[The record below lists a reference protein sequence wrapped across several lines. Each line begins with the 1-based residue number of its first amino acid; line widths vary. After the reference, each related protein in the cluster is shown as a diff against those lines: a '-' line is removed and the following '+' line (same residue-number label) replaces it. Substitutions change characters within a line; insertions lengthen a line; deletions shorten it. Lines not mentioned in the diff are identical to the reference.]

1 MRGLFTSFL
10 LLLCAVTTAH
20 GGALHDAA
28 QSGDLNAI
36 RTALDAGADIE
47 EQEKGATPLFL
58 AVRGGHV
65 DAAALLIKR
74 GADVNKEAKLGRP
87 ITVAVLK
94 SAADMVRLLVAHG
107 ADANGRTRGE
117 PMLTLAV
124 ANGCLDCVKALVEA
138 GAEVN
143 AIWVQG
149 DPSQRPGIITAYHLA
164 KHDDHE
170 DIAAYLLEHGVV
182 ILKPK
187 PISARLAKGDPVKGG
202 AFFKSTCAPCH
213 VVRPKELPTIGPNLW
228 NVVGRDKASTE
239 FERYSKTLLGWEG
252 NWTYE
257 DLNIF
262 LAGPTLTTPGVNMDV
277 RGVPEEADRL
287 NVIAYLRTLADTPVP
302 LP

>member
-1 MRGLFTSFL
+1 MRDLFASFL
-10 LLLCAVTTAH
+10 LLLCAATTAQ
-20 GGALHDAA
+20 GSALHDAA
-28 QSGDLNAI
+28 KSGDLRAI
-36 RTALDAGADIE
+36 AAALDAGADIE

-58 AVRGGHV
+58 AVRSGHV
-65 DAAALLIKR
+65 EAAELLIER
-74 GADVNKEAKLGRP
+74 GADVNKEAVLGLP
-87 ITVAVLK
+87 MTVAVLK
-94 SAADMVRLLVAHG
+94 SAADMVGLLLAHG

-124 ANGCLDCVKALVEA
+124 ANDCLDCVKVLVEA
-138 GAEVN
+138 GADVN
-143 AIWVQG
+143 AIWLQG

-182 ILKPK
+182 ILRPE
-187 PISARLAKGDPVKGG
+187 PISARLAKGDPIKGG
-202 AFFKSTCAPCH
+202 ALFKSTCAPCH

-228 NVVGRDKASTE
+228 NVVGRDKSSTE

-262 LAGPTLTTPGVNMDV
+262 LAGPTLTTPGVNMDI
-277 RGVPEEADRL
+277 RGVLDEADRV
-287 NVIAYLRTLADTPVP
+287 NVIAYLRTLADAPVP